1 MKKILSLVL
10 VLIAIGHINAKGIEP
25 NSPLGTSVIKKGA
38 LVKLFYRG
46 EHSGKVKVTIYDE
59 NGSAVF
65 KEVMQNREH
74 FMRPYNFSSLP
85 SGEYTIEIVDDQGTR
100 TEKVEHA
107 GVSKKKRPANLWRLN
122 PDSNKYML
130 SVPRNGSDELVVKI
144 YDERNSVIYEERA
157 QVSGDFAKVYDLSQV
172 KGAHTFEIRDNNGGV
187 RRLSKP
193 SRK

>member
-10 VLIAIGHINAKGIEP
+10 VVIAIGHMNAKGIEP
-25 NSPLGTSVIKKGA
+25 NSPLGTSIIKKGA

-59 NGSAVF
+59 NGTVVF
-65 KEVMQNREH
+65 KEVVENHEH

-85 SGEYTIEIVDDQGTR
+85 SGEYTIQIADENGTR
-100 TEKVEHA
+100 IEKVEH

-130 SVPRNGSDELVVKI
+130 SVPCNGSDELVVKI
-144 YDERNSVIYEERA
+144 YDERNTVIYQETARM
-157 QVSGDFAKVYDLSQV
+157 SGDFAKVYDLSQV
-172 KGAHTFEIRDNNGGV
+172 KGAHTFEITDNNGGV
-187 RRLSKP
+187 RRLAKP

>member
-10 VLIAIGHINAKGIEP
+10 VLIAIGHMNAKGIEP
-25 NSPLGTSVIKKGA
+25 NSPLGTSIIKKGA

-59 NGSAVF
+59 NGTVVF
-65 KEVMQNREH
+65 KEVVENHEH

-85 SGEYTIEIVDDQGTR
+85 SGEYTIHIADENGTR
-100 TEKVEHA
+100 IEKVEH

-130 SVPRNGSDELVVKI
+130 SVPRNGSDEPVVKI
-144 YDERNSVIYEERA
+144 YDERNTVIYQETARM
-157 QVSGDFAKVYDLSQV
+157 SGDFAKVYDLSQV
-172 KGAHTFEIRDNNGGV
+172 KGAHTFEITDNNGGV
-187 RRLSKP
+187 RRLAKP

>member
-10 VLIAIGHINAKGIEP
+10 VVIAIGHMNAKGIEP
-25 NSPLGTSVIKKGA
+25 NSPLGTSIIKKGA

-59 NGSAVF
+59 NGTVVF
-65 KEVMQNREH
+65 KEVVENHEH

-85 SGEYTIEIVDDQGTR
+85 SGEYTIHIADENGTR
-100 TEKVEHA
+100 IEKVEH

-144 YDERNSVIYEERA
+144 YDERNTVIYQETARM
-157 QVSGDFAKVYDLSQV
+157 SGDFAKVYDLSQV
-172 KGAHTFEIRDNNGGV
+172 KGAHTFEITDNNGGV
-187 RRLSKP
+187 RRLAKP

>member
-10 VLIAIGHINAKGIEP
+10 VVIAIGHMNAKGIEP
-25 NSPLGTSVIKKGA
+25 NSPLGTSIIKKGA

-59 NGSAVF
+59 NGTVVF
-65 KEVMQNREH
+65 KEVVENHEH

-85 SGEYTIEIVDDQGTR
+85 SGEYTIQIADENGTR
-100 TEKVEHA
+100 IEKVEH

-144 YDERNSVIYEERA
+144 YDERNTVIYQETARM
-157 QVSGDFAKVYDLSQV
+157 SGDFAKVYDLSQV
-172 KGAHTFEIRDNNGGV
+172 KGAHTFEITDNNGGV
-187 RRLSKP
+187 RRLAKP

>member
-1 MKKILSLVL
+1 MKKILSLIL
-10 VLIAIGHINAKGIEP
+10 VLIAIGQINAKGIEP
-25 NSPLGTSVIKKGA
+25 NSPVGTSVIKKGA

-46 EHSGKVKVTIYDE
+46 EQSGKVKVTIYNS
-59 NGSAVF
+59 NGSVVF

-85 SGEYTIEIVDDQGTR
+85 SGEYTIQIADENGTR
-100 TEKVEHA
+100 IEKVEH

-144 YDERNSVIYEERA
+144 YDERNTVIYQETTRM
-157 QVSGDFAKVYDLSQV
+157 SGDFAKVYDLSQV
-172 KGAHTFEIRDNNGGV
+172 KGAHTFEITDNNGGV
-187 RRLSKP
+187 RRLAKP
-193 SRK
+193 SPK

>member
-10 VLIAIGHINAKGIEP
+10 VLIAIGHMNAKGIEP
-25 NSPLGTSVIKKGA
+25 NSPLGTSIIKKGA

-46 EHSGKVKVTIYDE
+46 EHSGKVKVTIYDQ
-59 NGSAVF
+59 NGTVVF
-65 KEVMQNREH
+65 KEVVENHEH

-85 SGEYTIEIVDDQGTR
+85 SGEYTIEIADEKGTR
-100 TEKVEHA
+100 IEKVVH

-144 YDERNSVIYEERA
+144 YDERNTVIYQETTRM
-157 QVSGDFAKVYDLSQV
+157 SGDFAKVYDLSQV
-172 KGAHTFEIRDNNGGV
+172 KGAHTFEITDNNGGV
-187 RRLSKP
+187 RRLAKP
-193 SRK
+193 SPK

>member
-10 VLIAIGHINAKGIEP
+10 VVIAIGHMNAKGIEP
-25 NSPLGTSVIKKGA
+25 NSPLGTSIIKKGA

-59 NGSAVF
+59 NGTVVF
-65 KEVMQNREH
+65 KEVVENHEH

-85 SGEYTIEIVDDQGTR
+85 SGEYTIQIADENGTR
-100 TEKVEHA
+100 IEKVEH

-144 YDERNSVIYEERA
+144 YDERNTVIYQE
-157 QVSGDFAKVYDLSQV
+157 
-172 KGAHTFEIRDNNGGV
+172 T
-187 RRLSKP
+187 
-193 SRK
+193 SRKADNHQNNAQNNP

>member
-10 VLIAIGHINAKGIEP
+10 VVIAIGHMNAKGIEP
-25 NSPLGTSVIKKGA
+25 NSPLGTSIIKKGA

-59 NGSAVF
+59 NGTVVF
-65 KEVMQNREH
+65 KEVVENHEH

-85 SGEYTIEIVDDQGTR
+85 SGEYTIQIADENGTR
-100 TEKVEHA
+100 IEKVEH

-144 YDERNSVIYEERA
+144 YDERNTVIYQETARM
-157 QVSGDFAKVYDLSQV
+157 SGDFAKVYDLSQV
-172 KGAHTFEIRDNNGGV
+172 KGAHTFEITDNNGGV
-187 RRLSKP
+187 RRLAKP
-193 SRK
+193 SPK

>member
-10 VLIAIGHINAKGIEP
+10 VVIAIGHMNAKGIEP
-25 NSPLGTSVIKKGA
+25 NSPLGTSIIKKGA

-59 NGSAVF
+59 NGTVVF
-65 KEVMQNREH
+65 KEVVENHEH

-85 SGEYTIEIVDDQGTR
+85 SGEYTIQIADENGTR
-100 TEKVEHA
+100 IEKVEH
-107 GVSKKKRPANLWRLN
+107 GVSKKKRPANLWRVN

-144 YDERNSVIYEERA
+144 YDERNTVIYQETARM
-157 QVSGDFAKVYDLSQV
+157 SGDFAKVYDLSQV
-172 KGAHTFEIRDNNGGV
+172 KGAHTFEITDNNGGV
-187 RRLSKP
+187 RRLAKP

>member
-10 VLIAIGHINAKGIEP
+10 VVIAIGHMNAKGIEP
-25 NSPLGTSVIKKGA
+25 NSPLGTSIIKKGA

-59 NGSAVF
+59 NGTVVF
-65 KEVMQNREH
+65 KEVVENHEH

-85 SGEYTIEIVDDQGTR
+85 YGEYTIQIADENGTR
-100 TEKVEHA
+100 IEKVEH

-144 YDERNSVIYEERA
+144 YDERNTVIYQETARM
-157 QVSGDFAKVYDLSQV
+157 SGDFAKVYDLSQV
-172 KGAHTFEIRDNNGGV
+172 KGAHTFEITDNNGGV
-187 RRLSKP
+187 RRLAKP

>member
-10 VLIAIGHINAKGIEP
+10 VVIAIGHMNAKGIEP
-25 NSPLGTSVIKKGA
+25 NSPLGTSIIKKGA

-46 EHSGKVKVTIYDE
+46 EHSGKVKVTIYDQ
-59 NGSAVF
+59 NGTVVF
-65 KEVMQNREH
+65 KEVVENHEH

-85 SGEYTIEIVDDQGTR
+85 SGEYTIEIADEKGTR
-100 TEKVEHA
+100 IEKVVH

-144 YDERNSVIYEERA
+144 YDERNTVIYQETTRM
-157 QVSGDFAKVYDLSQV
+157 SGDFAKVYDLSQV
-172 KGAHTFEIRDNNGGV
+172 KGAHTFEITDNNGGV
-187 RRLSKP
+187 RRLAKP
-193 SRK
+193 SPK

>member
-46 EHSGKVKVTIYDE
+46 EHSGKVKVTIYNQ
-59 NGSAVF
+59 NGSVVF

-85 SGEYTIEIVDDQGTR
+85 AGEYTIQIIDEQGTR

-107 GVSKKKRPANLWRLN
+107 GVSKKKRAAYLSRLN
-122 PDSNKYML
+122 ADTNKYML
-130 SVPRNGSDELVVKI
+130 SVPANGSNELLVKI
-144 YDERNSVIYEERA
+144 YDERNAVIYQERA
-157 QVSGDFAKVYDLSQV
+157 QVSGDFAKVYDLSRV
-172 KGAHTFEIRDNNGGV
+172 KGVHTFEITDNDGTV
-187 RRLSKP
+187 SRLSKA